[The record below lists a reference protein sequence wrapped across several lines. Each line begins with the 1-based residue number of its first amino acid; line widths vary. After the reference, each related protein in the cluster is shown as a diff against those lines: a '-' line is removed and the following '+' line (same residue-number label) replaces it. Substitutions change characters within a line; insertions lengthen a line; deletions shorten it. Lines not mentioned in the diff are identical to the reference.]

1 MTHILY
7 SRAQGLAAVAVYL
20 AAFFTTLQAAS
31 ADDPLVY
38 KAGNTLVIEG
48 NANPNSVSLVGSK
61 DSYSTIGVYLND
73 VPLVFENVTHIFA
86 DLGDGDDEIAMDRI
100 RIYGNVDVMA
110 DGGNN
115 TIYLGGWGYG
125 QSDVGGHVSMTTA
138 GGNDYVLMS
147 DCLVDNDV
155 TILLGDGFNQVVFG
169 EAVGPGIDPGAN
181 TFSSG
186 LTVQT
191 GDDTDVVSV
200 MQTICWGPSLIET
213 NGDDDFVI
221 LGPVILAM
229 AEGEVR
235 RDDPKDLQTREST
248 PGGEENPNDLK
259 TREPSP
265 DGETRTAGDLG
276 LKTTGTTNGGP
287 ATVAFTDLTIL
298 TGVAHD
304 VVAMTE
310 TSVSGTAL
318 IQLWNGN
325 DGLYLV
331 GDNYFYGTLTAQGGI
346 GTDVL
351 DEDPGTFYS
360 NAPTFLGFE

>member
-1 MTHILY
+1 L
-7 SRAQGLAAVAVYL
+7 L
-20 AAFFTTLQAAS
+20 TTLQAAF

-48 NANPNSVSLVGSK
+48 NANANSVSLVGSK
-61 DSYSTIGVYLND
+61 DSYSTIGVYIND
-73 VPLVFENVTHIFA
+73 VPQVFENVQNIFA

-125 QSDVGGHVSMTTA
+125 QSDIGGHVSMTTA

-155 TILLGDGFNQVVFG
+155 TILLGEGDNEVEFG
-169 EAVGPGIDPGAN
+169 GAVGPGIDPGAN

-191 GDDTDVVSV
+191 GDDTDVVRI
-200 MQTICWGPSLIET
+200 MRTICWGQSLIET

-221 LGPVILAM
+221 LGPVNLVM
-229 AEGEVR
+229 AEGETR
-235 RDDPKDLQTREST
+235 QDGPNDLKTREST
-248 PGGEENPNDLK
+248 PDGQENPNDLK

-276 LKTTGTTNGGP
+276 FKATNTTHGGP
-287 ATVAFTDLTIL
+287 ATVAFSDLTIL

-325 DGLYLV
+325 DDLYLI
-331 GDNYFYGTLTAQGGI
+331 DENYFYGTLTAQGGV

-351 DEDPGTFYS
+351 YEDPATFYS
-360 NAPTFLGFE
+360 NAPTFLSF